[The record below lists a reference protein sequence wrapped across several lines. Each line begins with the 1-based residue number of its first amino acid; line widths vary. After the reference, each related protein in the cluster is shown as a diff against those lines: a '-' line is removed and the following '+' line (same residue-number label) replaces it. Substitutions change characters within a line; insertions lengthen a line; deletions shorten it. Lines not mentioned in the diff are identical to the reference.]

1 MWQRFPIPPFD
12 RDPFKDM
19 DWRAPAYLAEAAIAE
34 KITAGAHG
42 AYPVLPG
49 EDFFA
54 KLDVRGESRHALL
67 CVLPKTPGGP
77 EGAPEAEVRILGR
90 SYAWPIQRA
99 WIVDSLDPGTFN
111 VIADWRTLRPMNTRL
126 GPEDGIAHGGGAVYL
141 VTARGHA
148 DHWIGNRTIAD
159 NGWDGGAAGNGFR
172 VLSSSS
178 EDSRDFHHCNV
189 SFAWGD

>member
-1 MWQRFPIPPFD
+1 MWQRFPIPEFD

-19 DWRAPAYLAEAAIAE
+19 DWRAPDYLSEAEAAENIA
-34 KITAGAHG
+34 AGVHG

-54 KLDVRGESRHALL
+54 KLGVRGAQRHALL
-67 CVLPKTPGGP
+67 CVLPGT
-77 EGAPEAEVRILGR
+77 ETRVLGR

-99 WIVDSLDPGTFN
+99 WIVDSPNPAGDPGKLN
-111 VIADWRTLRPMNTRL
+111 VIADWKTPRPMNNRL
-126 GPEDGIAHGGGAVYL
+126 GPDDGIVHKVAQGGGAVYL
-141 VTARGHA
+141 VTATGHG

-159 NGWDGGAAGNGFR
+159 NAWDGGAAGNGFR
-172 VLSSSS
+172 VLSSAS

-189 SFAWGD
+189 SFAWSG

>member
-19 DWRAPAYLAEAAIAE
+19 DWQAPAYLAEAEIAE
-34 KITAGAHG
+34 KIAAGAHG

-54 KLDVRGESRHALL
+54 KLDVRGEHRHALL
-67 CVLPKTPGGP
+67 CIL
-77 EGAPEAEVRILGR
+77 PEAPGTEVRILGR

-99 WIVDSLDPGTFN
+99 WIIDSLDPASLQ

-126 GPEDGIAHGGGAVYL
+126 GPDDGIAHSVAKGGGGAVYL
-141 VTARGHA
+141 VTARGHG
-148 DHWIGNRTIAD
+148 DHWIGNRTIVD
-159 NGWDGGAAGNGFR
+159 NDWDGSAAGNGFR
-172 VLSSSS
+172 VLSSAT
-178 EDSRDFHHCNV
+178 EDSRDFHDCNV